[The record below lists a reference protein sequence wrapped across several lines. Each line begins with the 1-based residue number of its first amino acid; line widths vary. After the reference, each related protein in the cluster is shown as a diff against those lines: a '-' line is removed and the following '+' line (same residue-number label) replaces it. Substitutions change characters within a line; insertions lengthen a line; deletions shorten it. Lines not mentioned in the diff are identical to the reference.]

1 MFSHHGS
8 LTVEFGTGEPFGNIL
23 QDGNDI
29 DEKRTRN
36 QELASSADSFFY
48 NLNIG
53 VVIGLNVDTVGHR
66 QCRRTNKTNPKKG
79 KGCLPVSRN
88 IVKGDVRPDMLQ
100 EITWF
105 LQKLTEEAPDVY
117 YFARLTDTTIG
128 RIEVFCEHP
137 ATCPPDIPIGKYS
150 EGKSPARSTIMFELY
165 CLPAM
170 I

>member
-1 MFSHHGS
+1 M
-8 LTVEFGTGEPFGNIL
+8 T
-23 QDGNDI
+23 
-29 DEKRTRN
+29 
-36 QELASSADSFFY
+36 
-48 NLNIG
+48 
-53 VVIGLNVDTVGHR
+53 
-66 QCRRTNKTNPKKG
+66 
-79 KGCLPVSRN
+79 RN

-117 YFARLTDTTIG
+117 YFAWLIDTAIG
-128 RIEVFCEHP
+128 RIEMFCEHP